1 MLRGILTLAGLAL
14 LGAAILH
21 IPGAGGWQAAV
32 PLSREGHENITFW
45 VNHDGLQQIDVLGEV
60 GFGDMA
66 RILMRRRANS
76 EKIRGLRDRF
86 TFSNQKMEAL
96 DTPDVFQVEITSAGL
111 VWRRKPAS
119 FIIGAD
125 QTFNLPLIVHNL
137 GAQSRPLEARFEGT
151 TAQSSFAPV
160 DIPSKQASGFF
171 LRAVESQPGAAK
183 GRVIIRSGSDEL
195 QADVAFDVRPLAR
208 LRVRLLDEKG
218 LPTAGRIYLTASDG
232 LAYAPAGF
240 INRYTAMSA
249 EPYFHAEGSF
259 EIGLPAGPTL
269 IEAARG
275 IEYELTSEAV
285 ELSAAKLTEIP
296 IRLKRWVN
304 MASKGWYSSDAHI
317 HANYTAPHHQLISPH
332 DVRLQAIAEDLNN
345 ANMMVANSGGA
356 FIHDAQHFEGKP
368 HALSSENYSIYWNE
382 EMRNSGMYGHMSF
395 FNLKELVHPLYTGF
409 RDTPHWEDY
418 PANYTQAEGA
428 QRQGGAVTY
437 VHPTMEPTFEAT
449 SSRELPVDLALGQV
463 DALDVLANTDETASM
478 QLWYRLLNC
487 GFRLSI
493 SAGTDSFTNVAD
505 HYTAGG
511 GRVYVYAPKGPQSEE
526 WVHHYKQ
533 GRSFASN
540 SPVMSFKVNGK
551 GPGEE
556 LELSG
561 GSVRIKATVSTL
573 VPLEKVEVVVNGQP
587 VISRSV
593 NGEREIVIDET
604 APIRRSSWIAL
615 RAVGPWHRLILN
627 DVQAFAHSSP
637 VYVSVGGRKIAHAED
652 ARFYIDWI
660 ERLIARVERRG
671 RFSTSARKQE
681 VIDLC
686 RRALQVYRDIEREGV
701 AD

>member
-1 MLRGILTLAGLAL
+1 MRGVLTLCALVL
-14 LGAAILH
+14 LGAALLH
-21 IPGAGGWQAAV
+21 MPGAGGWQAAV

-45 VNHDGLQQIDVLGEV
+45 VNHNGLQQIDVLGEV

-86 TFSNQKMEAL
+86 TFGNQKMEAL
-96 DTPDVFQVEITSAGL
+96 DTPDVFHVELTANGL
-111 VWRRKPAS
+111 AWRRKPDS

-137 GAQSRPLEARFEGT
+137 DSESRPLQARFEGT

-160 DIPSKQASGFF
+160 SIPSKQASGFF
-171 LRAVESQPGAAK
+171 LRAVESQPGPAK
-183 GRVIIRSGSDEL
+183 GRVILRSGSHEL
-195 QADVAFDVRPLAR
+195 ETGVAFDVRPLAR
-208 LRVRLLDEKG
+208 LRVRLLDENG
-218 LPTAGRIYLTASDG
+218 LPTAARIYLTASDG
-232 LAYAPAGF
+232 LAYAPAGS

-249 EPYFHAEGSF
+249 EPYFHAEGAF
-259 EIGLPAGPTL
+259 ELDVPAGTTL

-275 IEYELTSEAV
+275 IEYELTAQTV
-285 ELSAAKLTEIP
+285 ELSAAKPTEVP

-304 MASKGWYSSDAHI
+304 MASNGWYSSDAHI
-317 HANYTAPHHQLISPH
+317 HANYTAPHHQVVSPH
-332 DVRLQAIAEDLNN
+332 DVRLQALAEDLNN
-345 ANMMVANSGGA
+345 ANMMVANSSGA
-356 FIHDAQHFEGKP
+356 FIHDAQYFEGKP
-368 HALSSENYSIYWNE
+368 HSLSSENHLIYWNE

-463 DALDVLANTDETASM
+463 DALDVLANTDEIASM

-526 WVHHYKQ
+526 WVRHYKQ

-540 SPVMSFKVNGK
+540 GPVMSFTVNGK

-561 GSVRIKATVSTL
+561 GSAHIKATVSSL
-573 VPLEKVEVVVNGQP
+573 VPLEKVDVVINGQA
-587 VISRSV
+587 VISRPAQ
-593 NGEREIVIDET
+593 GQREIAIDET
-604 APIRRSSWIAL
+604 VPVRRSSWIAL
-615 RAVGPWHRLILN
+615 RAVGPFHRLILN

-637 VYVSVGGRKIAHAED
+637 VYVSLGGKKIAHSED

-660 ERLIARVERRG
+660 ERLIARVEQRG
-671 RFSTSARKQE
+671 RFSTAERRQE
-681 VIDLC
+681 VVDLF
-686 RRALQVYRDIEREGV
+686 RRALRVYRDIEREAGGG
-701 AD
+701 